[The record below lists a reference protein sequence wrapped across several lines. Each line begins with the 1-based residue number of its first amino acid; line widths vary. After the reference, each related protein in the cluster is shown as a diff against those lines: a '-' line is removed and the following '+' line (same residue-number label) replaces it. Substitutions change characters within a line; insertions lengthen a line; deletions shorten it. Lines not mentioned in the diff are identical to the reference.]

1 MITIRSS
8 KPDSK
13 ATLICMEVTLNT
25 PHNVYTISSDRALAN
40 PASFGHGLF
49 GSISWPVSRFRI
61 GERLLLEQQMF
72 LPHDESTVAMSWA
85 LLGDAATAAQLV
97 VRPFFSGCGPRFYRD
112 LGLHVD
118 SNDNAGRLTWLPS
131 VHGPKLFA
139 DTNGQYHDEP
149 VRFLDCS
156 YNEAATPASA
166 EDVITPGRFQFEL
179 SRRPAVLILSEEQ
192 ATAPHHK
199 HVGVFLAGLMQK
211 NSAASANSIRREN
224 PKFRIQQPAIT

>member
-1 MITIRSS
+1 M
-8 KPDSK
+8 
-13 ATLICMEVTLNT
+13 NT
-25 PHNVYTISSDRALAN
+25 PRNVYTISSDRALADSG
-40 PASFGHGLF
+40 SFGHGLF
-49 GSISWPVSRFRI
+49 GISWPVSRFRI

-72 LPHDESTVAMSWA
+72 LPHDGSTVAISWA
-85 LLGDAATAAQLV
+85 LHGDTATAAQLV

-112 LGLHVD
+112 LGFHVD

-131 VHGPKLFA
+131 VRGPKLFA

-149 VRFLDCS
+149 GRFLDCFCK
-156 YNEAATPASA
+156 EAATSALA

-192 ATAPHHK
+192 TIAPHHQ

-211 NSAASANSIRREN
+211 APRHQLIRFRANALTSEFNSPRSRD
-224 PKFRIQQPAIT
+224 